1 MRIFDTKV
9 QEIKYKV
16 LCEVSK
22 QTWEGHDSFAV
33 FNDIASVIVGKDEPT
48 IGCCIYKERAIVAE
62 RIRIALG
69 GKREDSNIVEVI
81 DIACDECPEAG
92 HVVTDLCRG
101 CLAHRCKDACKL
113 GAITHDHKQKAK
125 IDKSKC
131 VECGKC
137 ASVCPYN
144 AINNFIR
151 PCERACKAKA
161 IHMGETGAATI
172 DSDKCTSCGSCV
184 YKCPFGAAVDKSFIV
199 DAINIIKESREN
211 PGFEVYAIMA
221 PAVASQFKYAS
232 FGQIITAMKRVG
244 FDVVM
249 ETALG
254 ADMVAVQEGEELIE
268 KGFLTTSCCPA
279 FVKYIENNYPEL
291 LDKVS
296 QNLSP
301 MAQLGKYIKEKDST
315 AKVIF
320 VGPCTAK
327 KAEMK
332 KETVSPYIDCVLT
345 FEEIQALIDSMNIN
359 IENLEET
366 VLDEA
371 SNFGRQFALSG
382 GVANAVKEAIAELAE
397 QQGAE
402 SEAAKFE
409 FNPIL
414 CDGIDKCKT
423 VLLQA
428 SKGVLKNN
436 LIEGMACSGGC
447 IGGAGCLTHGEKNK
461 DAILKYSDKA
471 TSNRILKN

>member
-22 QTWEGHDSFAV
+22 QTWEGQDSFAV

-69 GKREDSNIVEVI
+69 GKKEDTNIVEVI

-101 CLAHRCKDACKL
+101 CLAHRCMDACKL
-113 GAITHDHKQKAK
+113 GAITHDHNQKAK

-137 ASVCPYN
+137 AAVCPYN

-172 DSDKCTSCGSCV
+172 DSNKCTSCGSCV

-199 DAINIIKESREN
+199 DAINIIKESRKE

-232 FGQIITAMKRVG
+232 FGQVITAMKKVG

-254 ADMVAVQEGEELIE
+254 ADMVAPLEAEELIE

-279 FVKYIENNYPEL
+279 FVKYIENNYPQL
-291 LDKVS
+291 VDKVS
-296 QNLSP
+296 SNLSP
-301 MAQLGKYIKEKDST
+301 MAQLGKYIKEKDPK

-327 KAEMK
+327 KAERE
-332 KETVSPYIDCVLT
+332 KEAVRPYIDCVLT

-382 GVANAVKEAIAELAE
+382 GVANAVKEAISELAGE
-397 QQGAE
+397 QGSE
-402 SEAAKFE
+402 SKAAKFE
-409 FNPIL
+409 FNPVL

-436 LIEGMACSGGC
+436 FIEGMACSGGC

-461 DAILKYSDKA
+461 DAILKYSEKA
-471 TSNRILKN
+471 TSKRIIKD

>member
-22 QTWEGHDSFAV
+22 QTWEGQDSFAV

-69 GKREDSNIVEVI
+69 GKKEDPNIVEVI

-137 ASVCPYN
+137 AAVCPYN

-161 IHMGETGAATI
+161 IHMGETGAAAI

-199 DAINIIKESREN
+199 DAINIIKESRKN

-221 PAVASQFKYAS
+221 PAIASQFKYAS
-232 FGQIITAMKRVG
+232 FGQIITAMKKVG

-254 ADMVAVQEGEELIE
+254 ADMVAVQEAEEVIE

-291 LDKVS
+291 VDKVS

-301 MAQLGKYIKEKDST
+301 MAQLGKYIKEKDPT

-397 QQGAE
+397 QQGPE

-409 FNPIL
+409 LNPIL

-423 VLLQA
+423 VLMQA

-461 DAILKYSDKA
+461 DAILKYSEKA
-471 TSNRILKN
+471 TSNRIIKD